1 MIKKLIGMFIVVI
14 MLVAGCATVPTQ
26 DIKVEAQADPK
37 ANFNGY
43 KTYDWLGAAAIV
55 NDPYGQWEP
64 PEFDADTEISFLIDR
79 ELRQRGM
86 SQRAGDPD
94 LIVAYA
100 AGIDM
105 DRLELKV
112 DPKTKINMVE
122 SVPRGGLIVVLVD
135 SQSGFVIWIGS
146 ATAEIQDKPTTQTV
160 KARLDYAVS
169 KLLKQLP
176 K

>member
-1 MIKKLIGMFIVVI
+1 
-14 MLVAGCATVPTQ
+14 
-26 DIKVEAQADPK
+26 
-37 ANFNGY
+37 
-43 KTYDWLGAAAIV
+43 
-55 NDPYGQWEP
+55 
-64 PEFDADTEISFLIDR
+64 
-79 ELRQRGM
+79 M

-169 KLLKQLP
+169 KLFKQLP